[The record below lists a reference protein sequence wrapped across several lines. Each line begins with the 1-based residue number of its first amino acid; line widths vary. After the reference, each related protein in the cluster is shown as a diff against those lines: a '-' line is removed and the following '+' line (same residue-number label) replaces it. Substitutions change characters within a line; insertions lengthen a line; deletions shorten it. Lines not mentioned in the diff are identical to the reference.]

1 MLNGCSAESIYHTL
15 SSARRLQVC
24 NGTMSD
30 LDGTI
35 FAYDYGARLAYV
47 MTFDNPDAHN
57 FLLRHPHVSYGCRGS
72 NLHDT
77 IWREVMT
84 FASCAL

>member
-77 IWREVMT
+77 I
-84 FASCAL
+84 

>member
-15 SSARRLQVC
+15 SSARKTAR
-24 NGTMSD
+24 NSTMSD

-47 MTFDNPDAHN
+47 MTFDHPDAHS
-57 FLLRHPHVSYGCRGS
+57 FHLRHPHVSYGCRRS

-77 IWREVMT
+77 I
-84 FASCAL
+84 